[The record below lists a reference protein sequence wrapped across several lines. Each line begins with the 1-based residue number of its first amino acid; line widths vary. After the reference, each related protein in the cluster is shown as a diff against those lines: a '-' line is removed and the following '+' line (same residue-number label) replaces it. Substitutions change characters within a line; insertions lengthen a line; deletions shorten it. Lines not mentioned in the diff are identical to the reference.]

1 MIEKAKNANAANAT
15 TVMATVSLAKPNSA
29 TPAAYSSSV
38 SGVASRL
45 SRLRDH
51 VSSRK
56 PVEAAIWLWYRTWKS
71 RIPASR

>member
-1 MIEKAKNANAANAT
+1 MEKAKKANAANVT
-15 TVMATVSLAKPNSA
+15 TAMATVSLARPNRA

-45 SRLRDH
+45 SRLRDQ

-56 PVEAAIWLWYRTWKS
+56 PVEAAIWLWYRTWNN